1 MKRCAHHAGF
11 TLIELLVVIAIIA
24 LLVSILLPSLK
35 AAKEIAKSVVCQS
48 NIRNLH
54 LAVAQYGSVYDGN
67 MPTLPLYLRK
77 KELGAPWGND
87 KHCYPEYGWAYIM
100 AGEKLLPI
108 NQDPQWSTVEPLMCP
123 LVKKERFAGW
133 EWNDEG
139 EAGQY
144 WSRAMQYA
152 IVYALP
158 TGKDSNKHATRLL
171 YNMARAHRPGEF
183 LMINAVNS
191 KSDYGQRGMWIDA
204 HNGGAQLHRYARLQ
218 SWTPQPGGHKGKHSV
233 AFFDG
238 HVAQTDYWEIIDRR
252 WHREKPK

>member
-1 MKRCAHHAGF
+1 MLRTKRPAGF

-54 LAVAQYGSVYDGN
+54 LAVAQYGNSYDGAL
-67 MPTLPLYLRK
+67 PTLPLYLRK
-77 KELGAPWGND
+77 KHLGAPWGND
-87 KHCYPEYGWAYIM
+87 KHCYPEYGWAYRM
-100 AGEKLLPI
+100 AKEKLVPFSH
-108 NQDPQWSTVEPLMCP
+108 DPQLSDVMGFLCP
-123 LVKKERFAGW
+123 LVDPGRFKGW
-133 EWNDEG
+133 EFNSDG
-139 EAGQY
+139 EAGKY
-144 WSRAMQYA
+144 WSRAMQYS

-158 TGKDSNKHATRLL
+158 TGKESNKHATRLL

-191 KSDYGQRGMWIDA
+191 KSDYEQRGMWIDA